1 MASKNNA
8 LNVVI
13 GSGVGI
19 VVIGIF
25 IVAVGFGINIAIA
38 PLATALKDAGKLT
51 AQVDNLTARI
61 DSLNTEINGL
71 KTAMAERPQQVA
83 QPPQPQQPP
92 AEDLNK
98 VYDIPVGGSYVLG
111 KADAKIT
118 IVEFSDFQCPFCAR
132 FHPLVGEAQKA
143 FPNDVKVILKNFPL
157 GFHPNARPAA
167 KAALAAGL
175 QGKYYEMA
183 DLLIASGNEL
193 SEAKYKEAA
202 GKVGINVEQFLKDLK
217 EKDAQFEKQI
227 EADMAIAGQVDV
239 RGTPTYF
246 LNGKKTNART
256 TEAWTSEIKALLGQ

>member
-1 MASKNNA
+1 MESSNKIFN
-8 LNVVI
+8 
-13 GSGVGI
+13 I
-19 VVIGIF
+19 VVGSLIGILILGSF
-25 IVAVGFGINIAIA
+25 IIAMGFAINIATA
-38 PLATALKDAGKLT
+38 PLANALKDVGKLT
-51 AQVDNLTARI
+51 ARADSMAANLEALK
-61 DSLNTEINGL
+61 SEITGL
-71 KTAMAERPQQVA
+71 KQELAGKPQRQA
-83 QPPQPQQPP
+83 QQPQQPP

-132 FHPLVGEAQKA
+132 FHPFVGEAQKA

-183 DLLIASGNEL
+183 DLLIAGGKDL

-202 GKVGINVEQFLKDLK
+202 GKIEINVEQFLKDLK
-217 EKDAQFEKQI
+217 EKDAEFEKQI
-227 EADMAIAGQVDV
+227 EADIALAGQVDV

-246 LNGKKTNART
+246 LNGKKSNARS
-256 TEAWTSEIKALLGQ
+256 TEAWTSEIKALLQQ

>member
-1 MASKNNA
+1 MASKNKT
-8 LNVVI
+8 LN
-13 GSGVGI
+13 
-19 VVIGIF
+19 
-25 IVAVGFGINIAIA
+25 IVAGSLAGILVLVSFILAMGFAINIATA
-38 PLATALKDAGKLT
+38 PLATALKDVGKL
-51 AQVDNLTARI
+51 AART
-61 DSLNTEINGL
+61 DGLATSVETLKSEIKGL
-71 KTAMAERPQQVA
+71 KQELAARPQQP

-98 VYDIPVGGSYVLG
+98 VYDIPVAGSYILG
-111 KADAKIT
+111 NPNARIT

-132 FHPLVGEAQKA
+132 FHPFVGEAQKA

-183 DLLIASGNEL
+183 DILIASGNEL
-193 SEAKYKEAA
+193 SEAKYKEVA
-202 GKVGINVEQFLKDLK
+202 GKIGINVEQFMKDLK

-227 EADMAIAGQVDV
+227 EADMAIAGQSDV

-246 LNGKKTNART
+246 LNGKKTSARS
-256 TEAWTSEIKALLGQ
+256 TEQWTAEIKALLQQ